1 MGPLIRDN
9 DIKGGRRALISRSR
23 DARRRPAIGAANNK
37 PREITVVLTRLARC
51 ASGRQLS
58 WKLPL
63 HRTYVALAITLVLG
77 LEMVPSV
84 LAVPTF
90 NFFPTLT
97 GQSNPT
103 VITPGPDGNLWFTET
118 SGNRIGRITPTGSI
132 TEFPLPTPGSL
143 PSGITTGP
151 DRSLWFTEPGN
162 AKIGRITPTGTITEF
177 ALPSNKN
184 ELFSDITQGPDGALW
199 FIDPA
204 GNGGNGSIGQITT
217 EGVIKEFAIPAK
229 GGSPFGI
236 TSGTDGGVWFTLPG
250 VNVNEIARLNPA
262 TGEVS
267 QFGIPTAGSGPGFIT
282 TGPDGAMW
290 FTEFSASQIGRITSG
305 GGITEFAVPTKQSG
319 PNGITSGPDGALWF
333 TEAQAGKIGQL
344 VLTAGLP
351 LSAEVAPAAIIN
363 EFAIAAAA
371 NPGVRD
377 ITTGPD
383 RNLWFTEAGVAGV
396 PGVSAIGRLVPDVQ
410 AVSADLSISITGPGQ
425 VACGTQLSY
434 TVAVTNPLT
443 QQTATGVTVTV
454 PTPAATTFSSVSG
467 TGLRLS
473 PPEPGSTGTI
483 TATIG
488 SMAPGAT
495 VRFQVTLNVLSA
507 PGTTLSLTAT
517 VTSTSTDPNP
527 ANNTATATVPVK
539 GGAIVFLSWHQTAS
553 TAAIPTPPPDS
564 LKVSAGK
571 PVITTGLSDRE
582 ALEPAVTGPCAL
594 TGYNIYKSD
603 SLPVL
608 TIDANRWEANVA
620 PDQAQATL
628 AAAPAGSFYVM
639 TSLWN
644 CGGSIVE
651 SGASN
656 TASECGGPE
665 VDHVKVSGKVK
676 IFGSNFTDPLS
687 GPVTTV
693 FIDGFAFSKPP
704 VFLDST
710 FLKQKGTL
718 NVNGT
723 QTNLLDYISGK
734 TVIVVTVQVQA
745 SQSSQPCITSIS
757 FNP

>member
-1 MGPLIRDN
+1 
-9 DIKGGRRALISRSR
+9 
-23 DARRRPAIGAANNK
+23 
-37 PREITVVLTRLARC
+37 
-51 ASGRQLS
+51 
-58 WKLPL
+58 
-63 HRTYVALAITLVLG
+63 
-77 LEMVPSV
+77 MVPSL

-90 NFFPTLT
+90 SNPFPTPT

-103 VITPGPDGNLWFTET
+103 VITPGPDGNLWFIET
-118 SGNRIGRITPTGSI
+118 SGNRIGKITPAGNI

-151 DRSLWFTEPGN
+151 DRNLWFTEPGN

-199 FIDPA
+199 FIDPV
-204 GNGGNGSIGQITT
+204 GSGGNGSIGQITT
-217 EGVIKEFAIPAK
+217 EGVIKEFPIPAK
-229 GGSPFGI
+229 GGNPFGI

-250 VNVNEIARLNPA
+250 VNEIARLNPA
-262 TGEVS
+262 TGEVA

-290 FTEFSASQIGRITSG
+290 FTEFSASQIGRINSA

-333 TEAQAGKIGQL
+333 TETQAGKIGQL
-344 VLTAGLP
+344 VPSVALP
-351 LSAEVAPAAIIN
+351 LSAEVTPAATIN
-363 EFAIAAAA
+363 EFTIVAGA

-377 ITTGPD
+377 IATGPD
-383 RNLWFTEAGVAGV
+383 RNLWFTEAGF
-396 PGVSAIGRLVPDVQ
+396 SAIGRLVPDAQ
-410 AVSADLSISITGPGQ
+410 TVSADLSVSITGPGQ
-425 VACGTQLSY
+425 IACGTQLSY

-443 QQTATGVTVTV
+443 QQTATGVSVSV
-454 PTPAATTFSSVSG
+454 PTPSATTFSSVSG
-467 TGLRLS
+467 TGLRLT
-473 PPEPGSTGTI
+473 PPEPGSTGTV

-488 SMAPGAT
+488 TMAPGAT
-495 VRFQVTLNVLSA
+495 VRFLVTVDVLSA
-507 PGTTLSLTAT
+507 PGTALSLTAT

-527 ANNTATATVPVK
+527 ANNTATATVPVQ

-553 TAAIPTPPPDS
+553 TATNPTPPPDS

-571 PVITTGLSDRE
+571 PVITTELSDSE
-582 ALEPAVTGPCAL
+582 ALEPAVTGPCTL

-608 TIDANRWEANVA
+608 TTDANRWEANVA

-665 VDHVKVSGKVK
+665 VDHVKVGGKIK
-676 IFGSNFTDPLS
+676 ILGNNFTDPLS
-687 GPVTTV
+687 GTVTTV
-693 FIDGFAFSKPP
+693 FVDGFAFSKPP

-723 QTNLLDYISGK
+723 QTALLDYISGK
-734 TVIVVTVQVQA
+734 TVIVITVQVQT
-745 SQSSQPCITSIS
+745 SQSTPPCITSIT

>member
-1 MGPLIRDN
+1 M
-9 DIKGGRRALISRSR
+9 
-23 DARRRPAIGAANNK
+23 
-37 PREITVVLTRLARC
+37 
-51 ASGRQLS
+51 
-58 WKLPL
+58 
-63 HRTYVALAITLVLG
+63 VLG
-77 LEMVPSV
+77 LEMVPSA
-84 LAVPTF
+84 LAVTIGSFSTP
-90 NFFPTLT
+90 T

-118 SGNRIGRITPTGSI
+118 SGNRIGRITPAGNI
-132 TEFPLPTPGSL
+132 TEFPLPTQASL

-151 DRSLWFTEPGN
+151 DHNLWFTEPGN
-162 AKIGRITPTGTITEF
+162 AKVGRITPTGTITEF
-177 ALPSNKN
+177 VLPSNKTDV
-184 ELFSDITQGPDGALW
+184 FSDITAGPDGALW

-217 EGVIKEFAIPAK
+217 QGVIKEFPLLAK
-229 GGSPFGI
+229 AGRPFGI

-250 VNVNEIARLNPA
+250 VNEIARLNPA
-262 TGEVS
+262 TGGVS
-267 QFGIPTAGSGPGFIT
+267 EFGVPTAGSGPRFIT

-290 FTEFSASQIGRITSG
+290 FTEFSASQIGRINPAG
-305 GGITEFAVPTKQSG
+305 AITEFGVPTKQSG
-319 PNGITSGPDGALWF
+319 PDGITSGPDGALWF
-333 TEAQAGKIGQL
+333 TELQAGKIGQL

-351 LSAEVAPAAIIN
+351 LSADVTPAAIIN
-363 EFAIAAAA
+363 EFTIAAAA
-371 NPGVRD
+371 NPGVTG

-383 RNLWFTEAGVAGV
+383 RNLWFTEVGF
-396 PGVSAIGRLVPDVQ
+396 SAIGRLVPDVQ
-410 AVSADLSISITGPGQ
+410 AISADLSISITGPGQ
-425 VACGTQLSY
+425 IACGTQLSY
-434 TVAVTNPLT
+434 TVAVTNPAT
-443 QQTATGVTVTV
+443 QQTATGVTVNV
-454 PTPAATTFSSVSG
+454 PTPAATTFSSVAG

-495 VRFQVTLNVLSA
+495 VRFQVIVDVLSA

-517 VTSTSTDPNP
+517 VTSTSTDPNT
-527 ANNTATATVPVK
+527 ANNTATVTVPVQ

-553 TAAIPTPPPDS
+553 TAANPTPPPDS
-564 LKVSAGK
+564 LTVSAAK

-608 TIDANRWEANVA
+608 TTDENRWQANVL
-620 PDQAQATL
+620 PSQAQATL

-644 CGGSIVE
+644 CGGTVVE

-665 VDHVKVSGKVK
+665 VDHVKVGGKIK
-676 IFGSNFTDPLS
+676 IFGSNFTDPLT
-687 GPVTTV
+687 GPVTSV
-693 FIDGFAFSKPP
+693 FVDGFAFTKGPI
-704 VFLDST
+704 FIDST

-723 QTNLLDYISGK
+723 QTALLDYLSGK
-734 TVIVVTVQVQA
+734 TVIVITVQVQT
-745 SQSSQPCITSIS
+745 SQSSPPCITSIS